1 MGRIS
6 RAPHKQR
13 DETGKRIPVRTCVAC
28 RSRRPQ
34 TELLRIANS
43 ASSLEPDEFR
53 KLEGRG
59 WYVCKDKLE
68 CMSVKGLGKFARAQS
83 ASLVGKLELWRNQKN
98 HFSESKP
105 AYEIKQVTQ
114 DFRS

>member
-1 MGRIS
+1 MAIT

-28 RSRRPQ
+28 RARRPQ
-34 TELLRIANS
+34 AELLRIAKSTNG
-43 ASSLEPDEFR
+43 LEPDEFR

-68 CMSVKGLGKFARAQS
+68 CSSIKSLGKFARAEA
-83 ASLVGKLELWRNQKN
+83 ASLVLKLEVWKKN
-98 HFSESKP
+98 HSQESKP
-105 AYEIKQVTQ
+105 AYEITPVTQ
-114 DFRS
+114 VIQG

>member
-1 MGRIS
+1 MGQVT

-13 DETGKRIPVRTCVAC
+13 DQFGKRIPVRTCVAC
-28 RSRRPQ
+28 RARRPQ
-34 TELLRIANS
+34 GELLRIAKNQQGFT
-43 ASSLEPDEFR
+43 PDDRR

-68 CMSVKGLGKFARAQS
+68 CMGIKGLGKFARAE
-83 ASLVGKLELWRNQKN
+83 AATLVEALGFWRKN
-98 HFSESKP
+98 LSEESKP

-114 DFRS
+114 AIQG